1 MDRPIDTAAAQQRRV
16 GGVDN
21 RVRRHRGDVGP
32 RQFDLWFGAHHAQ
45 PAAQGAASKLRLQAH
60 PEKRIVTEL
69 TMSAQENHNPVGE
82 SWQGGARKRAFAPG

>member
-32 RQFDLWFGAHHAQ
+32 RQFDLWFGAHHPQ
-45 PAAQGAASKLRLQAH
+45 PPLKARLQSSIC
-60 PEKRIVTEL
+60 KLIKKSGL
-69 TMSAQENHNPVGE
+69 
-82 SWQGGARKRAFAPG
+82 